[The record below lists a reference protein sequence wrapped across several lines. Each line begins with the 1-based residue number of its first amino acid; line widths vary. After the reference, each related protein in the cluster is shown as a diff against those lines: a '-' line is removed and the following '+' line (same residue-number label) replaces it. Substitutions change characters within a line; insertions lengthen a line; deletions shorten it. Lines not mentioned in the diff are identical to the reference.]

1 MTMLEKVEAA
11 LVEEIARQV
20 GATPI
25 VYKTPTK
32 NGELNLGSLA
42 RAAITAMRE
51 PTDEMVQAAARGV
64 SDSFHEEG
72 FREGDDPALWD
83 EFVKAGERAFK
94 NSVGVALTEK

>member
-51 PTDEMVQAAARGV
+51 PTNEMVQAPSIQTNCPMCGGHVEGWNAMIDAAL
-64 SDSFHEEG
+64 S
-72 FREGDDPALWD
+72 
-83 EFVKAGERAFK
+83 
-94 NSVGVALTEK
+94 EK